1 MGIIPTTGYNRTM
14 AKSATPTGPAKPL
27 VAAVKHLLRPF
38 VRLLISKSIGLPAL
52 MQILKEVY
60 VEVALTEFPVKGKK
74 QTDSRVSLL
83 TGVHRKD
90 VKRLRD
96 AEYEPVVAPKNV
108 GLGGLAVAR
117 WLASKETTDKNGLPL
132 PLPRQ
137 SESVKGPS
145 FDALIEGI
153 SKDVRPRAVLD
164 EWLRLGVVR
173 LDKDGRVVLNELA
186 FVPEKGFEEK
196 AFYLGRNIHDH
207 LAAAAHNLLAE
218 GNPLLERS
226 VHYSDL
232 TPESVEVLREAAER
246 IGMQGLLAINRMAL
260 ELAEKDQGREGAT
273 KRVNFGLYFFK
284 GPSAF
289 NSLRL
294 DDSDSNVSEKPKS

>member
-1 MGIIPTTGYNRTM
+1 MGIIPTTLYKDFM
-14 AKSATPTGPAKPL
+14 AKSATPTGPSKPL
-27 VAAVKHLLRPF
+27 VAAVKQLLRPF
-38 VRLLISKSIGLPAL
+38 VRLLISKSLGLPAL
-52 MQILKEVY
+52 TQILKEVY
-60 VEVALTEFPVKGKK
+60 VEVALNEFPVNGKK
-74 QTDSRVSLL
+74 QTDSRVSIL

-96 AEYEPVVAPKNV
+96 AEYEPIVAPKSI
-108 GLGGLAVAR
+108 GLGALAVAR
-117 WLASKETTDKNGLPL
+117 WLGSKETTDKNGLPL

-137 SESVKGPS
+137 SESAKGPS

-164 EWLRLGVVR
+164 EWLRLGVAR

-186 FVPEKGFEEK
+186 FIPEKGFEEK

-218 GNPLLERS
+218 GNPQLERS

-232 TPESVEVLREAAER
+232 TPESVETLNDAAER
-246 IGMQGLLAINRMAL
+246 AGMQALLAINRMAL
-260 ELAEKDQGREGAT
+260 ELAAKDKGRDDAT

-284 GPSAF
+284 GPSTF

-294 DDSDSNVSEKPKS
+294 DDSNVSAKPKA

>member
-1 MGIIPTTGYNRTM
+1 M
-14 AKSATPTGPAKPL
+14 AKSATPTGPSKPL
-27 VAAVKHLLRPF
+27 VAAVKQLLRPF
-38 VRLLISKSIGLPAL
+38 VRLLISKSLGLPAL
-52 MQILKEVY
+52 TQILKEVY
-60 VEVALTEFPVKGKK
+60 VEVALNEFPVNGKK
-74 QTDSRVSLL
+74 QTDSRVSIL

-96 AEYEPVVAPKNV
+96 AEYEPIVAPKSI
-108 GLGGLAVAR
+108 GLGALAVAR
-117 WLASKETTDKNGLPL
+117 WLGSKETTDKNGLPL

-137 SESVKGPS
+137 SESAKGPS

-164 EWLRLGVVR
+164 EWLRLGVAR

-186 FVPEKGFEEK
+186 FIPEKGFEEK

-218 GNPLLERS
+218 GNPQLERS

-232 TPESVEVLREAAER
+232 TPESVETLNDAAER
-246 IGMQGLLAINRMAL
+246 AGMQALLAINRMAL
-260 ELAEKDQGREGAT
+260 ELAAKDKGRDDAT

-284 GPSAF
+284 GPSTF

-294 DDSDSNVSEKPKS
+294 DDSNVSAKPKA